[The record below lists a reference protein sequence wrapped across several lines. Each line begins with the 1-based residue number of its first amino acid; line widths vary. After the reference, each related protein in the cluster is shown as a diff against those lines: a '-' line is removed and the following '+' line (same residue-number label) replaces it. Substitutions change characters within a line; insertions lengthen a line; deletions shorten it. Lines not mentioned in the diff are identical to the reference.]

1 MDTILQ
7 IGEVA
12 SLTGISTKTVR
23 YYQTIG
29 LLPEPQRTASG
40 YRLYDMH
47 DLLRLQQI
55 RHLCSLGL
63 SLKQIR
69 HLLSQP
75 APVYEPT
82 LRHAL
87 SSSIEELSARI
98 VELEEHRD
106 RLKQLLTQE
115 TLEGGAP
122 PAELKWALELVKE
135 HLQAD
140 FSRTSSTVWDEYVEQ
155 IQKWVTLLA
164 RFHWPNSL
172 LKAARSLI
180 QHVIEKKEQYRHVV
194 ELEVRFAALAFLP
207 KDAPEVDQLIED
219 YVAELGRLSKT
230 ELATHASTFTLKP
243 SHLHVFL
250 HIAMRV
256 VSPAQRRFLEEV
268 VARRQAEI
276 EQRPIPAAI
285 KRGDIGGQDKGD
297 CRIVCVNGQSR
308 NK

>member
-1 MDTILQ
+1 MDTMLQ

-12 SLTGISTKTVR
+12 HLTGISTKTVR
-23 YYQTIG
+23 YYQRIG
-29 LLPEPQRTASG
+29 LLAEVQRTESG

-47 DLLRLQQI
+47 DLLRLRQI

-75 APVYEPT
+75 APAYEPT
-82 LRHAL
+82 LRNAL

-106 RLKQLLTQE
+106 RLKKLLAQE

-122 PAELKWALELVKE
+122 TAELKWALELAKE

-140 FSRTSSTVWDEYVEQ
+140 FSRTSIPVWEEYVGQ
-155 IQKWVTLLA
+155 IQKWFTLLS

-172 LKAARSLI
+172 LNTATSLV
-180 QHVIEKKEQYRHVV
+180 QHLVEKKEQYRQLV
-194 ELEVRFAALAFLP
+194 ELEVRFAALAFRP
-207 KDAPEVDQLIED
+207 KDAAEVDLLVED

-243 SHLHVFL
+243 SLLHVFL
-250 HIAMRV
+250 HVAMRV

-276 EQRPIPAAI
+276 EQKTHP
-285 KRGDIGGQDKGD
+285 
-297 CRIVCVNGQSR
+297 SSH
-308 NK
+308 